1 MSLDS
6 VFKGWRQF
14 LAEED
19 ELTEGTEQ
27 WIARAENFIEDNPDP
42 ADYPFN
48 DMFDGQ
54 FRQVIPLSGDKMA
67 LHVGTELRK
76 EDYRIVAKPET
87 QTITRTGEGGRKY
100 QEEVT
105 INALFTEKDTV
116 IPKGPKAGET
126 RTTTQKLGRTIRK
139 EFGPNSK
146 EYQWWEKNQTFYGED
161 DNYTALTK
169 LPEYSIVV
177 SRHPIDIMRMSDFS
191 WAGISSCHREG
202 GEYQKCVPGEVAAQG
217 GVAYVVKTRDLEDVG
232 DLQDDEVFADPDRDI
247 DGIAPIAR
255 HRLRRFDNDQDDDAT
270 GEGRLQHSRS

>member
-14 LAEED
+14 LNEED
-19 ELTEGTEQ
+19 ELTEGSEE

-54 FRQVIPLSGDKMA
+54 FRKVVPM
-67 LHVGTELRK
+67 
-76 EDYRIVAKPET
+76 
-87 QTITRTGEGGRKY
+87 
-100 QEEVT
+100 
-105 INALFTEKDTV
+105 TEKDTV

-146 EYQWWEKNQTFYGED
+146 EYQWWEKNQNFYGED

-169 LPEYSIVV
+169 LPEYSIIV

-202 GEYQKCVPGEVAAQG
+202 GEFQKCVPGEVAA
-217 GVAYVVKTRDLEDVG
+217 
-232 DLQDDEVFADPDRDI
+232 
-247 DGIAPIAR
+247 
-255 HRLRRFDNDQDDDAT
+255 
-270 GEGRLQHSRS
+270 